1 VRVGER
7 GRRWVGAALVVA
19 VLAACS
25 GDDDAGDSGQDA
37 TEVTAPSSTAPPS
50 TEATPSSTTTAS
62 ASTTT
67 RPVTPEGQITVDYL
81 AYWTTYE
88 QLAADPDADVA
99 ALAEHASGQALESG
113 RQAIVDL
120 RAQGRTVDFGPLEKH
135 NTYGPAVIDAQT
147 AYVAD
152 CHVADTRV
160 LAANRAVE
168 RSDPPGGRLE
178 TIAVTLVRSADRWL
192 VDSLQYYDLAPGET
206 CSTGG
211 PAPG

>member
-1 VRVGER
+1 MSSNQP
-7 GRRWVGAALVVA
+7 GAGGVALLGKAPQGPVDLTELTVLLHPADHVA
-19 VLAACS
+19 IAKQTLLPRTVLR
-25 GDDDAGDSGQDA
+25 
-37 TEVTAPSSTAPPS
+37 TA
-50 TEATPSSTTTAS
+50 
-62 ASTTT
+62 
-67 RPVTPEGQITVDYL
+67 EGQITVDYL